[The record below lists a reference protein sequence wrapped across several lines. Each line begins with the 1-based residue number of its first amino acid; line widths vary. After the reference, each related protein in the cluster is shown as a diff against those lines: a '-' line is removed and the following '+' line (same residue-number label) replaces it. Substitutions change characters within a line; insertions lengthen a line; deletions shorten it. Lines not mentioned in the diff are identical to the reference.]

1 MSRGSIKSPAQQ
13 ILGKDY
19 SLKGIPKEMGRQGS
33 GDSKDSKHDHAISEQ
48 SDNRTKIR

>member
-13 ILGKDY
+13 LLGKEH
-19 SLKGIPKEMGRQGS
+19 SMRGIPKQMGQPGA
-33 GDSKDSKHDHAISEQ
+33 GDAKDSKRDHAISEQ